1 MSTRKH
7 KNMYIPLKTVSLS
20 DGTINRWYVLSWY
33 KHDFIFGVKEEQP
46 KTKRNFLFD
55 TSLA

>member
-20 DGTINRWYVLSWY
+20 DGTISRWYALSWY

-46 KTKRNFLFD
+46 ETKRNFLLN